1 MIVYDGWDIHSLAA
15 SVGFDQ
21 TKSVDLARE
30 YLLVRLIES
39 LHGRKD
45 GSEVACKLDKFRKL
59 CDRYQ
64 MTFSIPDQ
72 ETDPSFWPRLD
83 KLLALFHAHNLFEF
97 DRFQREVCPWM
108 IADQAAFDDA
118 FPENVRT
125 GKRVAAL
132 FLLLKFV
139 AEQAGVDNISSID
152 PQQFFDTTPGVREA
166 WTRITMGERMRPH
179 CWRSSRQQSHAE
191 RF

>member
-59 CDRYQ
+59 CDR
-64 MTFSIPDQ
+64 
-72 ETDPSFWPRLD
+72 
-83 KLLALFHAHNLFEF
+83 
-97 DRFQREVCPWM
+97 
-108 IADQAAFDDA
+108 
-118 FPENVRT
+118 
-125 GKRVAAL
+125 
-132 FLLLKFV
+132 
-139 AEQAGVDNISSID
+139 
-152 PQQFFDTTPGVREA
+152 
-166 WTRITMGERMRPH
+166 TR
-179 CWRSSRQQSHAE
+179 
-191 RF
+191 